1 MTDKTSRDIRLGD
14 LSGIDATG
22 TQEPS
27 LGAAEMVN
35 PTGAAR
41 RRAAPVVADA
51 PLPGGTSSTS
61 RAGMSWPLVTLS
73 AFVVLLAG
81 VVVALLLQQRGLSL
95 QLATLQSEAR
105 MSVETLENRVA
116 STNTTLKSA
125 DSETQQAFNLI
136 AADIGRLDKSLTRIG
151 QALEQE
157 AKVRDALNSDL
168 QVLATDTRKAVQAL
182 TQANVQL
189 DTKFDAR
196 AKALADNLDQF
207 NARLK
212 AQADS
217 LARLER
223 SSDAAQLRSEVA
235 VLGASIRQLQDD
247 HEKRLKS
254 IEQVAGSNDAFR
266 RQVNTTID
274 RLNQQV
280 SELYQRR

>member
-22 TQEPS
+22 TQEPR
-27 LGAAEMVN
+27 LGAAEVVN

-41 RRAAPVVADA
+41 RRAVPVVADA
-51 PLPGGTSSTS
+51 PLPGGQSSTG

-81 VVVALLLQQRGLSL
+81 VVGALLLQQRGLSL

-157 AKVRDALNSDL
+157 AKVRDALNGDL

-182 TQANVQL
+182 TQANAQL
-189 DTKFDAR
+189 ETKFDAR